1 MTEII
6 RVAVSG
12 QPNCGKSTMFNAIT
26 GSTARVGNYPGIT
39 VDRMEGSCR
48 MGDCTFRLVDLPG
61 TYSLSAYSMEE
72 VVARNVIVD
81 ERPDAAINMLDATA
95 LERSLYLAIQLIEI
109 GVPIVLGLNMMDEVR
124 KKGMQIDSQKLS
136 KLLQVPVVEC
146 VARYGKGKEQLMKS
160 IKALVEKT
168 KGKWK
173 PLRISYGPDLDPAVD
188 EMSRRIEESQFMT
201 DRYDARWL
209 AVKYLEKDGEIIA
222 AGKKAGPLGTELEKY
237 VDELSERLE
246 KTKGIYPEAVIA
258 DYRYGFINS
267 ILNQGVVSRENDLRV
282 DASDKVDRVLTHAF
296 LGPFIMLGV
305 LFALFY
311 VTFNIGAYP
320 QGWVEEGFA
329 YLAQLGT
336 RFIPEGLVQ
345 SLVVSGII
353 DGVGAVL
360 SFTPLILIMFSLL
373 VFLEDLGYMARVAYM
388 LDRVL
393 QTFGLHG
400 ASVMP
405 LIISGGLPGGCA
417 VPGVM
422 AARTLRSPR
431 ERLAT
436 IFTAPFMVCGAKTT
450 AYVVLIAA
458 FFPTYPTAAM
468 FSVVMASWFFV
479 LMVSKILRTTVI
491 RGPATP
497 FVMELPPYR
506 LPTVQSVA
514 IHTWDRV
521 WQYIKKAGTV
531 ILGISI
537 LMWFLM
543 TFPQLPAD
551 RIDGFEAARETAK
564 IEVAER
570 GRGISAGEREAM
582 LQERLSGIADDQGEA
597 ALRYSVAGR
606 LGNALE
612 SITRYA
618 GFPWQANIA
627 LIGAFAAK
635 EVFVSTLSTAYSMG
649 EVETDNAQ
657 SLSEKIAADP
667 EWTMPGVI
675 AMMVFLLL
683 YAPCMV
689 TVAVMVRESSWRW
702 TLFAVF
708 GSMAFAFTLAFVI
721 YQVGRWLY

>member
-1 MTEII
+1 
-6 RVAVSG
+6 
-12 QPNCGKSTMFNAIT
+12 
-26 GSTARVGNYPGIT
+26 
-39 VDRMEGSCR
+39 
-48 MGDCTFRLVDLPG
+48 
-61 TYSLSAYSMEE
+61 
-72 VVARNVIVD
+72 
-81 ERPDAAINMLDATA
+81 
-95 LERSLYLAIQLIEI
+95 
-109 GVPIVLGLNMMDEVR
+109 
-124 KKGMQIDSQKLS
+124 
-136 KLLQVPVVEC
+136 
-146 VARYGKGKEQLMKS
+146 
-160 IKALVEKT
+160 
-168 KGKWK
+168 
-173 PLRISYGPDLDPAVD
+173 
-188 EMSRRIEESQFMT
+188 
-201 DRYDARWL
+201 
-209 AVKYLEKDGEIIA
+209 
-222 AGKKAGPLGTELEKY
+222 
-237 VDELSERLE
+237 
-246 KTKGIYPEAVIA
+246 
-258 DYRYGFINS
+258 
-267 ILNQGVVSRENDLRV
+267 
-282 DASDKVDRVLTHAF
+282 
-296 LGPFIMLGV
+296 
-305 LFALFY
+305 
-311 VTFNIGAYP
+311 
-320 QGWVEEGFA
+320 
-329 YLAQLGT
+329 
-336 RFIPEGLVQ
+336 
-345 SLVVSGII
+345 
-353 DGVGAVL
+353 
-360 SFTPLILIMFSLL
+360 
-373 VFLEDLGYMARVAYM
+373 M

-458 FFPTYPTAAM
+458 FFPTHPTVAM

-537 LMWFLM
+537 LMWVLM

-551 RIDGFEAARETAK
+551 RIEGFEAARETAK
-564 IEVAER
+564 IEV
-570 GRGISAGEREAM
+570 SARAQEVSAAEREAM
-582 LQERLSGIADDQGEA
+582 LQKRLSGIADDQGEA
-597 ALRYSVAGR
+597 ALRYSIAGR
-606 LGNALE
+606 LGDALE

-649 EVETDNAQ
+649 EVDTDNAQ